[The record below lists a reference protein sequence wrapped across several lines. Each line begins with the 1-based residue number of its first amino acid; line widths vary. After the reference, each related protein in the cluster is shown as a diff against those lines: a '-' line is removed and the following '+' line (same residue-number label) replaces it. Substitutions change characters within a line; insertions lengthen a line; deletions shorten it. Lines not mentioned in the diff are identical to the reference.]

1 MRSLWVTE
9 PSPCWRPSGLHKV
22 REFHDENP
30 CRKHSLIDTSLN
42 LFSLLAREEPL
53 VFVRRQLKA
62 CVNVSVMNT
71 FTNVSIICRPLTHM
85 LHKHISLSLCPCIS
99 AVHPHTQMMIHTLL
113 WYSEYF
119 CFDSFYKLISF
130 FIIYF
135 SWGPQCNVSIAC
147 I

>member
-9 PSPCWRPSGLHKV
+9 PRPCRRPSGLQKV
-22 REFHDENP
+22 REFHDESP
-30 CRKHSLIDTSLN
+30 SRKHSLIDTSLN

-62 CVNVSVMNT
+62 CVNVSVMNA

-85 LHKHISLSLCPCIS
+85 LHKHISLSLSLYLRRTPT
-99 AVHPHTQMMIHTLL
+99 HTDDDSHCYATVNTDLSI
-113 WYSEYF
+113 WI
-119 CFDSFYKLISF
+119 DSFYKLISF

-135 SWGPQCNVSIAC
+135 S
-147 I
+147 